1 MENLEKRL
9 TETLLNHL
17 DAITHYWEIIKKQKA
32 TIQSQEYELKF
43 YKRENKKAN
52 LVVKAGQD
60 EIRKLKMRLEELEN
74 RTLKKLN

>member
-1 MENLEKRL
+1 MENLEQRL

>member
-1 MENLEKRL
+1 MENLEQKL

>member
-17 DAITHYWEIIKKQKA
+17 DAITHYGEIIKKQKA

-43 YKRENKKAN
+43 YKRENKKAI

>member
-1 MENLEKRL
+1 MA
-9 TETLLNHL
+9 
-17 DAITHYWEIIKKQKA
+17 DI
-32 TIQSQEYELKF
+32 
-43 YKRENKKAN
+43 AN